1 MFIKSLP
8 TYIVFDFQVD
18 ITQGAGLL
26 AVKLS
31 ISQELAEGKVNTQRH
46 ILWHNTFTY
55 AVKGVQGILREL
67 FMQSA
72 SIVLAV

>member
-26 AVKLS
+26 AVRLS
-31 ISQELAEGKVNTQRH
+31 ISQELAEGKVNAQRH
-46 ILWHNTFTY
+46 ILWHNAFAY
-55 AVKGVQGILREL
+55 AVKGVQSILREL
-67 FMQSA
+67 SMQST